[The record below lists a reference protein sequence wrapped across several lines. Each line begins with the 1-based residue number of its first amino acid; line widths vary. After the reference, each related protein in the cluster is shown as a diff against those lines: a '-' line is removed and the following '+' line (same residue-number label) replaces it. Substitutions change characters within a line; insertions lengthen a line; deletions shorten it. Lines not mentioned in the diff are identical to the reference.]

1 MINLVELTLK
11 NKDKYLVNQLKNN
24 EFECEEFIIGINTI
38 GIRNGTYNNNFA
50 VYIAQRKKHF
60 ELRPKDLDEVDIPS
74 FIDLLPLED
83 CDELLRYIRSSKKQ
97 DVFRCIIAINDFL
110 DYLGIVDWY
119 NVYTETLPMVN
130 ISKFL
135 KSLPE

>member
-24 EFECEEFIIGINTI
+24 EFECEEFIIGI
-38 GIRNGTYNNNFA
+38 
-50 VYIAQRKKHF
+50 
-60 ELRPKDLDEVDIPS
+60 
-74 FIDLLPLED
+74 IDLLPLED